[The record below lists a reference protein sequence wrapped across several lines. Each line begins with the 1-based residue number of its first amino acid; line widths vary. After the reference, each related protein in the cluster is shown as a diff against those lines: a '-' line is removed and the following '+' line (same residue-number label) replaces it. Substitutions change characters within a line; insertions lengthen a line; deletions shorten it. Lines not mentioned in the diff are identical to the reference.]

1 MTSRAAGR
9 LPAPELSDFWD
20 FLPSVRSDRRLLPRG
35 GVLTDLLS
43 TLRMLAW
50 GLGLWFVVSVVSA
63 VVIALLFRARARAND
78 LLALDERRQAF
89 LEAATSDST
98 IRS

>member
-1 MTSRAAGR
+1 M
-9 LPAPELSDFWD
+9 
-20 FLPSVRSDRRLLPRG
+20 
-35 GVLTDLLS
+35 LS

-50 GLGLWFVVSVVSA
+50 GLGLWLAVSVVSA

-78 LLALDERRQAF
+78 LLALDERRRAF
-89 LEAATSDST
+89 VEAATSDRT